1 MARWG
6 GQLAWKEGRR
16 EPAGQQ
22 QEKRQQEKRQQQ
34 QQQVVVVEE
43 EEAAAQSMDAIR
55 PCFPLA
61 AAVHSR
67 GGTAAPRRPQARIY
81 RLPRTAPIPM
91 VMAMAS
97 AMAMAM
103 AMGMA
108 LAMAVAVAP
117 PSSVPSLP

>member
-16 EPAGQQ
+16 EPAGQ
-22 QEKRQQEKRQQQ
+22 QQEKRQQQ

-81 RLPRTAPIPM
+81 RL
-91 VMAMAS
+91 

-103 AMGMA
+103 ALAMGMA